1 MQTLRNFALGIC
13 VLCTVGG
20 VIQIFWPDNSYKPVI
35 NTVLV
40 LYIITSAVQIPASG
54 HWQLPRLDLTE
65 SAIRSDMTD
74 YQQYA
79 LALSDEASAQA
90 LQDLL
95 GEQGVEAQVN
105 ISDGACRVLIEDAE
119 DSGLA
124 EQILR
129 SNCGEMP
136 YEILTGG
143 DAS

>member
-1 MQTLRNFALGIC
+1 MQTLRSLALGIC

-40 LYIITSAVQIPASG
+40 LYIITSAVQIPSSG

-65 SAIRSDMTD
+65 SAAESDRMD

-79 LALSDEASAQA
+79 LALSGEASAQA
-90 LQDLL
+90 LQELL
-95 GEQGVEAQVN
+95 AEQGVEAQVS
-105 ISDGACRVLIEDAE
+105 ISDGSCRVLLENTE
-119 DSGLA
+119 DSGAA

-129 SNCGEMP
+129 NNCGEMS
-136 YEILTGG
+136 YVILTGG